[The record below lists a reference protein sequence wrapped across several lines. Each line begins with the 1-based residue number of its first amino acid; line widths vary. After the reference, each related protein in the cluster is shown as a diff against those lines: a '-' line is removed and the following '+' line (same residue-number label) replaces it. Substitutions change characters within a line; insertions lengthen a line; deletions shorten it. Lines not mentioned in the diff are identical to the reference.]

1 MVSHPAMKYHMTTE
15 ARQKTIRHLRLAHA
29 RYMKHFD
36 AYRKIGKASEA
47 NYWLGRASDA
57 HQRLLDIG
65 EVAI

>member
-1 MVSHPAMKYHMTTE
+1 MKYHMTAL

-29 RYMKHFD
+29 RYMKYFD
-36 AYRKIGKASEA
+36 AYRKMGLASHA

-57 HQRLLDIG
+57 HQRLLDLG